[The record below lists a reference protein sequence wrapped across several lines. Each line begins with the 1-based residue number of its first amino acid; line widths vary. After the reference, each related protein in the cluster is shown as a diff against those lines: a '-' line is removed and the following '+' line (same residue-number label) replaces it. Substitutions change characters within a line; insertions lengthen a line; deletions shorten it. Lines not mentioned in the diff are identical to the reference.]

1 MAAENPHYQAVRR
14 AIITPTFGEEP
25 EQELAVL
32 QTAYSQ
38 LAQEVVNCHNRVQVD
53 QIAVPALAAN
63 IAIVLPAPFPDA
75 SYSPLCILDWPSFP
89 YITAISATGFTV
101 TFSVAAPAV
110 TGGIIRLIVIR

>member
-1 MAAENPHYQAVRR
+1 MADDPHYQSIRR

-25 EQELAVL
+25 EEQLGVL

-38 LAQEVVNCHNRVQVD
+38 LAQEVVNCHNRVYVD

-63 IAIVLPAPFPDA
+63 IAIVLPAPFPDT

-101 TFSVAAPAV
+101 TFSVAAPGV